1 MIFEYLND
9 LYTDMHAESIN
20 GWNDYLYR
28 NVKIDRKKFVDKET
42 EDARMVNVAGFMELL
57 LDIEG
62 SPFYFIFNGTELLIV
77 NT

>member
-9 LYTDMHAESIN
+9 LYTDMHAESIK

-28 NVKIDRKKFVDKET
+28 NVKIDKKKFVDKET
-42 EDARMVNVAGFMELL
+42 EDERMVNVAGFMELL
-57 LDIEG
+57 LEIEG
-62 SPFYFIFNGTELLIV
+62 SPFYFLFDGKELLIV